1 MQFLRNVI
9 AAAVVLWAPD
19 AAPASAQPQTTDF
32 LVFAGGRQIGREQV
46 TIGTSGT
53 DRIISSTGR
62 HSPPVDIT
70 ITQFQAR
77 YSGDWQPIE
86 LSIDATIG
94 GRVIGLKTSFGLTTA
109 VNEITQGGKTNSKT
123 DQVSARTVILPNGFF
138 AAYEALAARLAASQ
152 PGTEIPIYVAPQE
165 EVKAFVKSVR
175 DEQLQ
180 YPGGAVAAKVYEVAL
195 QSAGAAQPTTIT
207 VDAAGRLARIDVSG
221 GTLSVVRADLAS
233 VAVRRH
239 TTRNSTDSDVSIPA
253 NGFTVAGTVTTPTQ
267 AAGRLR
273 HPAVI
278 LVPGARATDRDETL
292 AGVPLYQQL
301 AAQLADKGFLVL
313 RYDRRGFGQSGG
325 RVESATLEDSA
336 DDVLATYRWVK
347 KRRDVDDSRVTVL
360 GHSEGGLVAMI
371 AAAKEEDISHLVL
384 LATPGIRGAEFVL
397 EQQRQELAQM
407 NASDEERAAKIA
419 FQERLHLAVISGV
432 GWENMPANVRKQAD
446 TPWFRS
452 LLLFDPSTVVTRV
465 KQPMLI
471 VQGALDTRVPVHH
484 GERLAELG
492 RKRKKSPPVQ
502 LSTLSGTN
510 HQFVNDQ
517 KQKAVAAEVATAI
530 SDFLRK

>member
-1 MQFLRNVI
+1 MQFFRNVI
-9 AAAVVLWAPD
+9 AAALVVWVLG
-19 AAPASAQPQTTDF
+19 AAHASAQPQTTEF

-46 TIGTSGT
+46 TVGTSGT
-53 DRIISSTGR
+53 DKIISSTGR
-62 HSPPVDIT
+62 HSAPVDIT

-86 LSIDATIG
+86 LSIDATIS
-94 GRVIGLKTSFGLTTA
+94 GRVIGLRTSFGLTTA

-138 AAYEALAARLAASQ
+138 GAYEALAARLATSQ
-152 PGTEIPIYVAPQE
+152 PGAEIPIYVAPQE
-165 EVKAFVKSVR
+165 EVKAFVKNVR

-180 YPGGAVAAKVYEVAL
+180 GPAGTVAAKVYEVAL
-195 QSAGAAQPTTIT
+195 QNAAATQPTTIT

-239 TTRNSTDSDVSIPA
+239 TTRNSTDTDVSIPA
-253 NGFTVAGTVTTPTQ
+253 NGFTIAGTVTTPTQ

-273 HPAVI
+273 HPVVI
-278 LVPGARATDRDETL
+278 LVPGARATDRDETI
-292 AGVPLYQQL
+292 AGVPMYQQL
-301 AAQLADKGFLVL
+301 AAMLADRGSLVV

-336 DDVLATYRWVK
+336 DDVLAVYRWVK
-347 KRRDVDDSRVTVL
+347 RRRDVDDSRVTVL

-371 AAAKEEDISHLVL
+371 AAAREEDISHLVL
-384 LATPGIRGAEFVL
+384 LATPGVRGAEFVL
-397 EQQRQELAQM
+397 EQQRRELEQI
-407 NASDEERAAKIA
+407 NASDAERAAKIA

-432 GWENMPANVRKQAD
+432 GWENMPGNVRKQAD

-452 LLLFDPSTVVTRV
+452 LLLFDPATVVTRV

-471 VQGALDTRVPVHH
+471 VQGALDTRVPPQH

-492 RKRKKSPPVQ
+492 RKRKKSPLVQ
-502 LSTLSGTN
+502 VSTLSGTN
-510 HQFVNDQ
+510 HQFVNEQ
-517 KQKAVAAEVATAI
+517 KGKVVTLEVATAI
-530 SDFLRK
+530 ADFLKK